1 MSKKPPPWTH
11 RFLVQRALSGGVLAL
26 VISLDLATS
35 PTGAGEGARGLD
47 VAVLAFALWQSN
59 KTQAHARISTGQ
71 RKKRFVDFYAVPIK
85 GIHIEYTCMHASS
98 CNIIHNC
105 IDEPLYSRS
114 P

>member
-1 MSKKPPPWTH
+1 MSKKPSPWTH

-26 VISLDLATS
+26 VISLDLAAS
-35 PTGAGEGARGLD
+35 PTGAGEGARRLD

-59 KTQAHARISTGQ
+59 KTQVHARISPGQ
-71 RKKRFVDFYAVPIK
+71 RKKRFVDIYAVPIK
-85 GIHIEYTCMHASS
+85 GIHIEYMHPSS